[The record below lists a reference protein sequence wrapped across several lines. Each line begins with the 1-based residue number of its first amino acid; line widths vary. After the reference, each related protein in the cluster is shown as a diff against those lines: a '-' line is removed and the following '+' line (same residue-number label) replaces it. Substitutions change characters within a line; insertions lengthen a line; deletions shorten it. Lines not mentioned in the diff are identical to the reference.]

1 MICKNCGFQ
10 NAPGDEFCGN
20 CGRYLEWS
28 AEAGEGDAAEAP
40 ISPTDETQPLP
51 PQQPPAD
58 AVPPSPPPP
67 PPQQQPPPPPP
78 SPPQR
83 PPPPQQPPAD
93 DPLAPLMPLPAHLVR
108 CPTCG
113 TANER
118 TRTFCQTCG
127 TELKQAGIQ
136 RGRTALKPPPVATPG
151 GDNRLL
157 IALGAGLAL
166 ALVFGAIVVFG
177 GFLDGPPAD
186 PGHTPTPTL
195 IGGETPTPTAT
206 GSLPTVTD
214 GPSDEPPT
222 DEPPTDEP
230 ATDEPA
236 TPTPAGEG
244 RFSCATQTL
253 DASTPGRWTV
263 TAARWG
269 QRGRYDWL
277 AINLE
282 PGGGGSGT
290 GHVTAELVDRGQVQ
304 SRFGVAPPGAGD
316 IALVVVFEPPLRLS
330 GPFGAEPNL
339 RVLEEFRVTRDQDR
353 VTHAVLGVTGSGCF
367 DLTAPGWESG
377 TSGSV
382 EVIIDIQR

>member
-10 NAPGDEFCGN
+10 NAAGDEFCGN
-20 CGRYLEWS
+20 CGRFLEWS
-28 AEAGEGDAAEAP
+28 AEAGEEGAAEGP
-40 ISPTDETQPLP
+40 ISATDETKPLP
-51 PQQPPAD
+51 SQQPPA
-58 AVPPSPPPP
+58 AAAPPPP
-67 PPQQQPPPPPP
+67 PPPPPPTA
-78 SPPQR
+78 Q
-83 PPPPQQPPAD
+83 

-136 RGRTALKPPPVATPG
+136 RGRAALKPPPVATPG
-151 GDNRLL
+151 NDNRLL

-166 ALVFGAIVVFG
+166 LLVIGALVVFG
-177 GFLDGPPAD
+177 GFLDGPP
-186 PGHTPTPTL
+186 PGPGGTPTPTL
-195 IGGETPTPTAT
+195 IAGESPTPTAT

-214 GPSDEPPT
+214 QPTDQPPT
-222 DEPPTDEP
+222 DQPPTDQ
-230 ATDEPA
+230 PA

-244 RFSCATQTL
+244 RFSCATQTI
-253 DASTPGRWTV
+253 DAAPGRWTI
-263 TAARWG
+263 TEAGWG
-269 QRGRYDWL
+269 QRGGYDWL
-277 AINLE
+277 AITLV

-290 GHVTAELVDRGQVQ
+290 GRVTADVVGRDQVAA
-304 SRFGVAPPGAGD
+304 RYGVAAPSTGD
-316 IALVVVFEPPLRLS
+316 VAVVVIFEPPLRLS
-330 GPFGAEPNL
+330 GPFGAEPDR
-339 RVLEEFRVTRDQDR
+339 RVLKEFALTRDDDG
-353 VTHAVLGVTGSGCF
+353 VAHAVLGVAGTGCF